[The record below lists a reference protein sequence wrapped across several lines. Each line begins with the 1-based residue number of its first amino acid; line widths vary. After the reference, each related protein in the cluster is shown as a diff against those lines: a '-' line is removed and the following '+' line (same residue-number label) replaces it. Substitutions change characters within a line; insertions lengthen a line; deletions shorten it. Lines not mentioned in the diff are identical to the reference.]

1 MSYRI
6 GQFLLYVGLIVLIIF
21 FASDY
26 ARQPQLGFLCSGV
39 VLLYLAGVLIIRNRK
54 PPEPSQRFRLLRGR
68 RGKDKKAKPS

>member
-1 MSYRI
+1 MSYRF

-26 ARQPQLGFLCSGV
+26 ARQPHLGYLCSGV
-39 VLLYLAGVLIIRNRK
+39 LLLYLAGILIVRNRK

-68 RGKDKKAKPS
+68 RGKEKKSKSK